1 MIKKISL
8 CRINYFLMTVVLGK
22 VYKIKYC
29 KISSS
34 RVLES
39 PWSWEGILGYITY
52 SNGRGFV
59 RYFTYAIFFR
69 TDSQRIKHLPEIPT
83 LVNNWQSSNLD
94 PAVCLQHTSP
104 LQSTPSPGVSMCS
117 WHWARCF
124 NRWKG
129 EHPCLRVVS

>member
-1 MIKKISL
+1 
-8 CRINYFLMTVVLGK
+8 MTVVLGK

-34 RVLES
+34 RVPES

-52 SNGRGFV
+52 SNGRGCI
-59 RYFTYAIFFR
+59 RHFTYTIFFR

-94 PAVCLQHTSP
+94 PAVCL
-104 LQSTPSPGVSMCS
+104 
-117 WHWARCF
+117 
-124 NRWKG
+124 
-129 EHPCLRVVS
+129 